1 MRKFSAAALLAA
13 AAALLAAWLTGCT
26 QIQYDSPPI
35 TESATTTDT
44 AASDAPDDP
53 DTPRPAET
61 EEPSRAIP
69 DKYSEKE
76 ININPETYSANI
88 ELEEMEGQTSQHYL
102 MGYSGDG
109 FIALSPYET
118 VTMKVYAPSTQY
130 YSLTVYMCAFDT
142 GIDVIVGNGTD
153 YSGRDAAYNG
163 VSKGVIY
170 IEDVNAFLPFMLN
183 GIYLKKGDNTVT
195 LQCVSGTA
203 YMDRVVIANG
213 RSVTDGFYS
222 MNTIPIN
229 PNADTR
235 TVKIMN
241 YFGQTYGEKTLTGQ
255 QVTIGTNA
263 EIAAVYDAS
272 GRLPA
277 IRTSDLTFAQSRSPY
292 YDEELTDLALAEEWA
307 EMGGL
312 VSYGWTWYSPSDS
325 SHYLSSAAGFDFSR
339 AYTESDISIA
349 SAETLEKIYGDGG
362 ITRET
367 FRLMQDMDEIAEVL
381 KRLMDK
387 GVTVLFRPLAD
398 AGSGGYWWS
407 ESSQAYLWLWRTM
420 VKRFNEYH
428 GLTNIIWVWSGEGA
442 DFYPGDEYVDIIGED
457 VYNLSG
463 DSGNT
468 RFMGTAY
475 YNAGAVA
482 TAMTDCLL
490 LPDPDVLA
498 QDNARWLWFSLGK
511 GDNLIDENGELTG
524 RYTTN
529 TMLERAYN
537 HESFITLDELPDF

>member
-1 MRKFSAAALLAA
+1 MRKFLTVLLAA
-13 AAALLAAWLTGCT
+13 LMLAALPSLSGCT

-35 TESATTTDT
+35 TETTTDT
-44 AASDAPDDP
+44 QSPQPAA
-53 DTPRPAET
+53 T
-61 EEPSRAIP
+61 EDQNKVIP

-76 ININPETYSANI
+76 VNVNPETYSASY
-88 ELEEMEGQTSQHYL
+88 ELEEAEGQTSQHYL

-109 FIALSPYET
+109 FIALSAYET
-118 VTMKVYAPSTQY
+118 VTLDVYAPSAQY

-142 GIDVIVGNGTD
+142 GIDVIVGEGAD
-153 YSGRDAAYNG
+153 HSGDSVRYNG
-163 VSKGVIY
+163 VSKGAIY
-170 IEDVNAFLPFMLN
+170 IEDVTNFAPFMLN
-183 GIYLKKGDNTVT
+183 GIYLKKGDNRIT

-203 YMDRVVIANG
+203 YMDRVEIANG
-213 RSVTDGFYS
+213 RTVTDGFYT
-222 MNTIPIN
+222 MNTTPIA

-241 YFGQTYGEKTLTGQ
+241 WFGQLYGEKTLTGQ

-263 EIAAVYDAS
+263 EIAAIYETA

-277 IRTSDLTFAQSRSPY
+277 IRISDLTFAQSRSPY
-292 YDEELTDLALAEEWA
+292 YDEELTDLALAQEWA
-307 EMGGL
+307 ELGGL
-312 VSYGWTWYSPSDS
+312 VGYDWTWYSPSDS
-325 SHYLSSAAGFDFSR
+325 SHYLSAAADFDFSR
-339 AYTESDISIA
+339 AYTESDLSMA
-349 SAETLEKIYGDGG
+349 SPETLERIYGEGEIG
-362 ITRET
+362 RET
-367 FRLMQDMDEIAEVL
+367 FRLIQDMDEMAEVL
-381 KRLMDK
+381 KTLMDN

-407 ESSQAYLWLWRTM
+407 ESSEAYLWLWRTI

-428 GLTNIIWVWSGEGA
+428 GLTNIIWVWSGEAA

-457 VYNLSG
+457 IYNLSG

-482 TAMTDCLL
+482 AAMTDCLL

-511 GDNLIDENGELTG
+511 GDTLIDENGALTQ
-524 RYTTN
+524 RYTDN
-529 TMLERAYN
+529 ILLERAYN
-537 HESFITLDELPDF
+537 HESFITLDELPDFS

>member
-1 MRKFSAAALLAA
+1 MRKFLAALHSALPMLAVLTLS
-13 AAALLAAWLTGCT
+13 ALPMLSGCT

-35 TESATTTDT
+35 TDNAPGTTSSG
-44 AASDAPDDP
+44 SDPE
-53 DTPRPAET
+53 PADT
-61 EEPSRAIP
+61 EEPNKVIP
-69 DKYSEKE
+69 DKYSEAE
-76 ININPETYSANI
+76 VNVNPETYSATI
-88 ELEEMEGQTSQHYL
+88 ELEEVEGQTSQHYL

-118 VTMKVYAPSTQY
+118 VTMNVYVPSTQY

-142 GIDVIVGNGTD
+142 GIDVIVGDGAEYAGN
-153 YSGRDAAYNG
+153 SAAYHG

-203 YMDRVVIANG
+203 YMDKVEIANG
-213 RSVTDGFYS
+213 RTVTDGFYS
-222 MNTIPIN
+222 MNTTPIN
-229 PNADTR
+229 PNADVR
-235 TVKIMN
+235 TVKTMN
-241 YFGQTYGEKTLTGQ
+241 YFGQLYGKKTLTGQ

-263 EIAAVYDAS
+263 EIAAVYEET

-292 YDEELTDLALAEEWA
+292 YDEELTDLTLALEWA

-325 SHYLSSAAGFDFSR
+325 SHYLSSVSDFDFSR
-339 AYTESDISIA
+339 AYTDSDLSMA
-349 SAETLEKIYGDGG
+349 SPETLERIYGEGS
-362 ITRET
+362 ITRES
-367 FRLMQDMDEIAEVL
+367 FRLMQDMDEMAEVL
-381 KRLMDK
+381 RTLMDN

-407 ESSQAYLWLWRTM
+407 ESANAYLWLWRTM

-428 GLTNIIWVWSGEGA
+428 GLTNIIWVWSGESA

-457 VYNLSG
+457 IFNLSG
-463 DSGNT
+463 DSGNV

-511 GDNLIDENGELTG
+511 GDTLIDENGGLTQ
-524 RYTTN
+524 RYTSN
-529 TMLERAYN
+529 TLLERAYN
-537 HESFITLDELPDF
+537 HESFVTLDELPDFS